1 MEAPP
6 PEAPGPP
13 MEPPTSPRPP
23 SEPPAP
29 PLAPILNRVLPGG
42 CLTANQGTLAW
53 GQDNLLAYG
62 AHSTVVVVDPATLQA
77 VQCLTKHRSPVA
89 AVAWGRVEGARLQL
103 ASADTSGEVGGS
115 TTLQDRCASKYSLT
129 ATTTKNL
136 T

>member
-6 PEAPGPP
+6 PEAPGPPMEPPGPP

-42 CLTANQGTLAW
+42 CLAANQGTLTW

-62 AHSTVVVVDPATLQA
+62 AHSTVVVVDPASLQT
-77 VQCLTKHRSPVA
+77 VQCLTRHRSPVVA
-89 AVAWGRVEGARLQL
+89 LAWGRVEGARLQL
-103 ASADTSGEVGGS
+103 ASADNSGEVSGS
-115 TTLQDRCASKYSLT
+115 TTL
-129 ATTTKNL
+129 
-136 T
+136 